1 MPEEVA
7 MGAHSNLQ
15 QHQSVPELAVQVK
28 TPNTVLAPVSH
39 DALTL
44 SEATTSTLIDSLPH
58 GKINELS
65 TIAEDDENADRS
77 RVSLASDATVVQLQ
91 EVQETSVPVNPPAN
105 DSSSHCIVAEPQI
118 SPVALH
124 DSDPAPPSVNSPP
137 IPSLPVVPLRKSM
150 TTSMENPTGMGAA
163 TPGGPVPGKR
173 TSWLQKARQA
183 KALEIAGKKA
193 TSSLSSLSLLQST
206 STASLPSN
214 MKRKSTDGFSG
225 MGEDDDE
232 RHHKVAKTT
241 MIDTA
246 PTNSILNVAADGGPS
261 HLKPARTA
269 SPLPLEE
276 QRLETR
282 EFGEGD
288 MLDILKKTV
297 EGLGSRTGKSTGKS
311 LGGPAATA
319 LAEARAAAEAR
330 IAERNMKEE
339 QTMNLAHYN
348 SLSLKPT
355 EEHKEPPL
363 PEPRPLSA
371 GQGSRS
377 LNPSSKHSPA
387 DQPNVIPSKMP
398 NKPVF
403 NIEPA
408 AGESESRTTITTT
421 PPISPPLSIDVF
433 RPPPGPVFN
442 KPPPV
447 FVPPKHVK
455 VARDQMEKD
464 NQSSSSHDSLV
475 PKATLESALSDAV
488 FSNKERSTP
497 VWTSSTPDTLY
508 SNLENTNVCD
518 EDDSWPMDEKLE
530 EGVQWVYENA
540 KDDNTTWSSL
550 PSQQNTGNLS
560 EDMLRGGENPNPST
574 SVYTGGSFADVYD
587 TDAIQRDGMQNVIS
601 DSEQDEA
608 PQDATMGT
616 IRLIEVRSSFLLM
629 GARSDGKFY
638 DSRQRP
644 RVRARY
650 LTRPLPRNNRTS
662 VSLAKQ
668 PS

>member
-1 MPEEVA
+1 MPQEIA
-7 MGAHSNLQ
+7 MGTHVNSQ
-15 QHQSVPELAVQVK
+15 QYQSVPELAAQVK
-28 TPNTVLAPVSH
+28 TPDTVLAQVSH
-39 DALTL
+39 DDVSTM
-44 SEATTSTLIDSLPH
+44 SEATTPTLIDSLPH
-58 GKINELS
+58 GNINELS
-65 TIAEDDENADRS
+65 TIAEDDENTERS

-91 EVQETSVPVNPPAN
+91 DVQETSVSVNPPAN
-105 DSSSHCIVAEPQI
+105 DRCIVESTTKVAEPQI

-124 DSDPAPPSVNSPP
+124 DSDPAPPRVNSPP
-137 IPSLPVVPLRKSM
+137 IPSFPTLVPLRKSL
-150 TTSMENPTGMGAA
+150 TASMENLTGVGVA

-193 TSSLSSLSLLQST
+193 TSSLSSSSLLQPT
-206 STASLPSN
+206 STVLVPSN

-225 MGEDDDE
+225 PSEDDDE
-232 RHHKVAKTT
+232 RQHKVAKTT
-241 MIDTA
+241 VTDTA
-246 PTNSILNVAADGGPS
+246 PTNSNLNVAADEGSS

-282 EFGEGD
+282 EGD
-288 MLDILKKTV
+288 MLDLLRKTV
-297 EGLGSRTGKSTGKS
+297 EGLGSRTGKGTGKS

-339 QTMNLAHYN
+339 QTMNMAH
-348 SLSLKPT
+348 LSLKPT
-355 EEHKEPPL
+355 EEHGEPPL

-371 GQGSRS
+371 GQDSHS
-377 LNPSSKHSPA
+377 LNPSSELNPA
-387 DQPNVIPSKMP
+387 DQPNIITSKA
-398 NKPVF
+398 NKPVL
-403 NIEPA
+403 NNEPA
-408 AGESESRTTITTT
+408 AGESESRTTTTT
-421 PPISPPLSIDVF
+421 MPPNSPPLSIDVF

-442 KPPPV
+442 KPPAV

-455 VARDQMEKD
+455 AARDKMEKD
-464 NQSSSSHDSLV
+464 NQPSSSKDPLA
-475 PKATLESALSDAV
+475 PKATLERALSDAI
-488 FSNKERSTP
+488 FSNKERSAP
-497 VWTSSTPDTLY
+497 IWTSSTQDTLY
-508 SNLENTNVCD
+508 SNLESTNGCD

-560 EDMLRGGENPNPST
+560 KDMLESGHGRENQHPPT
-574 SVYTGGSFADVYD
+574 SVYTGADVYD
-587 TDAIQRDGMQNVIS
+587 TDAIQRDGMQNTTS

-608 PQDATMGT
+608 PQDAT
-616 IRLIEVRSSFLLM
+616 ISPIEVRPSFLLI
-629 GARSDGKFY
+629 RTLSDGKSY
-638 DSRQRP
+638 DRHQRP
-644 RVRARY
+644 RVKVRY
-650 LTRPLPRNNRTS
+650 LTRPLPRNNRML